1 MNIKKV
7 VSGKTYNTNTAKE
20 IGYVWNGL
28 SLDDTNYFYEGLWQ
42 RFDGELFILHQA
54 YDALTL
60 TPKVTI
66 RQNLTIEDGLKWSHA
81 NLEGGELTEAI
92 KFLERLVY

>member
-20 IGYVWNGL
+20 IGYFWNGL
-28 SLDDTNYFYEGLWQ
+28 CLDDLNYFYEGLWQ
-42 RFDGELFILHQA
+42 RFDGELFILRQA

-60 TPKVTI
+60 TPKATI
-66 RQNLTIEDGLKWSHA
+66 KQNLTIEQGLKWANA
-81 NLEGGELTEAI
+81 NLEGGDLSRAVT
-92 KFLERLVY
+92 FLERLVY

>member
-28 SLDDTNYFYEGLWQ
+28 SLEDTNYFYEGLWQ
-42 RFDGELFILHQA
+42 RFDGELFILRQA
-54 YDALTL
+54 YDRLTL

-66 RQNLTIEDGLKWSHA
+66 EQNLTIEQGLKWANA
-81 NLEGGELTEAI
+81 NLEGGDLSRAVA
-92 KFLERLVY
+92 FLERLI